1 MQDHHNLKHIISCQL
16 LIQHI
21 KPLDI
26 LQVEDLNNECFA
38 EELDP
43 SIKKKNWLKQQ
54 AAEEAA
60 RAGQDRTQP
69 IPVSLDWYEIQE
81 YERAFKV
88 SHIQEYERA
97 FKVSHIQE
105 YERAFKVSHIQEYE
119 RAFKVSH
126 IHCHIR
132 CHLHANKVT
141 HIRCHKMTQLC
152 CHIL

>member
-1 MQDHHNLKHIISCQL
+1 M
-16 LIQHI
+16 
-21 KPLDI
+21 
-26 LQVEDLNNECFA
+26 QVEDLNNECFA

-105 YERAFKVSHIQEYE
+105 YERAFKVSHVYAITY
-119 RAFKVSH
+119 KSLNGPS
-126 IHCHIR
+126 R
-132 CHLHANKVT
+132 CVAYKSTNKPS
-141 HIRCHKMTQLC
+141 R
-152 CHIL
+152 